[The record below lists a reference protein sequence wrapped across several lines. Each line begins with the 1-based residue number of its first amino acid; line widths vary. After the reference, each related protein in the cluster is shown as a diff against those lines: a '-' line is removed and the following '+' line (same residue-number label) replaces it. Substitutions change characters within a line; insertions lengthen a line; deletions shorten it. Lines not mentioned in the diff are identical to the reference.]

1 MVNRCVGSA
10 TVWATTVAVLSLSAS
25 AAAQTSQ
32 AVGGTTH
39 AVPAERTW
47 VPPRTPDG
55 QPDIQGVWNRRVP
68 DMAGYA
74 VEGGHNDDHLL
85 LSAGCAQG
93 IVGCERSTEEI
104 EAEVA
109 RRRDQR
115 GTIIVDP
122 PGGKVPYQPWAAAKR
137 QDITAN
143 HTNPRGPG
151 DIDPQSRC
159 FLGGVPR
166 VTYQEVTGIQIDQV
180 PGNVILTY
188 EFNHAYRIIPLD
200 GRPHVGGAITLWM
213 GDSRG
218 RWEGNTLVV
227 DVTNHTDRT
236 WFDVVGTFHSDALH
250 VVERYT
256 FVDSATIHYEAT
268 ITDPKVFTR
277 PWKIAFPLIRNTQR
291 GFEHLEMACHEGERS
306 FGLMLR
312 GK

>member
-1 MVNRCVGSA
+1 VVNRSVGA
-10 TVWATTVAVLSLSAS
+10 AAVAAIGAALLSLSAPV
-25 AAAQTSQ
+25 AAQTSP
-32 AVGGTTH
+32 AAGGATH
-39 AVPAERTW
+39 AKPAERTW
-47 VPPRTPDG
+47 NPPRTPDG

-74 VEGGHNDDHLL
+74 LEGGHNDEHLL

-109 RRRDQR
+109 RRRGQR

-122 PGGKVPYQPWAAAKR
+122 PDGKVPYQPWAAAKR

-143 HTNPRGPG
+143 HTNPRGPA
-151 DIDPQSRC
+151 DIDPQTRC

-166 VTYQEVTGIQIDQV
+166 VTYQEVTGMQIDQV
-180 PGNVILTY
+180 PGAVILTY

-200 GRPHVGGAITLWM
+200 QRPHVGRGIALWM

-218 RWEGNTLVV
+218 RWDGNTLVV

-250 VVERYT
+250 VVERFT
-256 FVDSATIHYEAT
+256 FVDPNTIHYEAT

-277 PWKIAFPLIRNTQR
+277 PWTIAFPIIRNTQR
-291 GFEHLEMACHEGERS
+291 GFERLEMACHEGERGV
-306 FGLMLR
+306 GLMLR
-312 GK
+312 R

>member
-1 MVNRCVGSA
+1 VVHQCVGSA
-10 TVWATTVAVLSLSAS
+10 TVWAATVAVLSLSAS

-55 QPDIQGVWNRRVP
+55 QPGIQGVWTRRVP

-74 VEGGHNDDHLL
+74 LEGGHNDDHLL

-93 IVGCERSTEEI
+93 IVGCERSSEEI

-109 RRRDQR
+109 RRRGQR

-122 PGGKVPYQPWAAAKR
+122 RDGKVPYQPWAAAKR
-137 QDITAN
+137 QKITAY
-143 HTNPRGPG
+143 HTNPRGPE
-151 DIDPQSRC
+151 DVDPQSRC

-256 FVDSATIHYEAT
+256 LVDSDTIHYEAT
-268 ITDPKVFTR
+268 ITDPKVFTQ

-291 GFEHLEMACHEGERS
+291 GFERLEMACHEGERS
-306 FGLMLR
+306 FGLMLP
-312 GK
+312 

>member
-1 MVNRCVGSA
+1 MANRRIDTA
-10 TVWATTVAVLSLSAS
+10 TGLAMAVAVLSLSPS
-25 AAAQTSQ
+25 IAAQTPQ
-32 AVGGTTH
+32 AVGGATP
-39 AVPAERTW
+39 AVPAKRTW
-47 VPPRTPDG
+47 TPPRTPDG

-74 VEGGHNDDHLL
+74 LEGGPNDEHLL

-93 IVGCERSTEEI
+93 IVGCERSTDEI
-104 EAEVA
+104 GAEIA
-109 RRRDQR
+109 RRRGQS

-122 PGGKVPYQPWAAAKR
+122 ADGKVPYQPWAAAKR
-137 QDITAN
+137 QEISAN
-143 HTNPRGPG
+143 HTNPRGPA

-166 VTYQEVTGIQIDQV
+166 VTYQEVTGIQINQV
-180 PGNVILTY
+180 PGKVILTY
-188 EFNHAYRIIPLD
+188 EFNHAYRVIPLD
-200 GRPHVGGAITLWM
+200 GSPHVGGGITLWM

-218 RWEGNTLVV
+218 RWDGNTLVV
-227 DVTNHTDRT
+227 DVTNHSDRT

-277 PWKIAFPLIRNTQR
+277 PWTIAFPLIRNTQR
-291 GFEHLEMACHEGERS
+291 DFERLEMACHEGERS

-312 GK
+312 P

>member
-1 MVNRCVGSA
+1 MANRRIDLA
-10 TVWATTVAVLSLSAS
+10 TGLAMAVAVLSLSPS
-25 AAAQTSQ
+25 IAAQTPQ
-32 AVGGTTH
+32 TVGGATH

-47 VPPRTPDG
+47 TPPRTLDG
-55 QPDIQGVWNRRVP
+55 QPDIRGVWNRRVP

-74 VEGGHNDDHLL
+74 LEGGPNDEHLL

-93 IVGCERSTEEI
+93 IVGCERSTDEI
-104 EAEVA
+104 EAEIA
-109 RRRDQR
+109 RRRGQS

-122 PGGKVPYQPWAAAKR
+122 PDGKVPYQPWAAAKR
-137 QDITAN
+137 QEIAAN
-143 HTNPRGPG
+143 HTNPRGPA

-166 VTYQEVTGIQIDQV
+166 VTYQEVTGIQIHQV
-180 PGNVILTY
+180 MGKVILTY

-200 GRPHVGGAITLWM
+200 GSPHVGGGITLWM

-218 RWEGNTLVV
+218 RWDGNTLVV
-227 DVTNHTDRT
+227 DVTNFTDRT

-256 FVDSATIHYEAT
+256 FVDTATIHYEAT

-277 PWKIAFPLIRNTQR
+277 PWTIAFPLIRNTQR
-291 GFEHLEMACHEGERS
+291 GFERLEMACHEGERS

-312 GK
+312 P

>member
-1 MVNRCVGSA
+1 MANRAVGSA
-10 TVWATTVAVLSLSAS
+10 TVLTTAVAVLSLSVS

-32 AVGGTTH
+32 AVGGATH
-39 AVPAERTW
+39 AVPPERTW
-47 VPPRTPDG
+47 TPPRAPDG
-55 QPDIQGVWNRRVP
+55 QPDIQGIWSRRVVA
-68 DMAGYA
+68 MAGYSL
-74 VEGGHNDDHLL
+74 EGGPNDEHLL

-93 IVGCERSTEEI
+93 IVACERSPEEI

-109 RRRDQR
+109 RRRGER

-122 PGGKVPYQPWAAAKR
+122 PDGKVPYQPWAAAKAK
-137 QDITAN
+137 DVAAN

-166 VTYQEVTGIQIDQV
+166 VTYQEITGIQIHQV
-180 PGNVILTY
+180 PGKVILTY
-188 EFNHAYRIIPLD
+188 EFNHAYRVIPVD
-200 GRPHVGGAITLWM
+200 GSPHVGGGIKLWM

-227 DVTNHTDRT
+227 DVTNHTGRT
-236 WFDVVGTFHSDALH
+236 WFDVIGTFHSDALH
-250 VVERYT
+250 VVERYK
-256 FVDSATIHYEAT
+256 FVDAATIHYEAT

-277 PWKIAFPLIRNTQR
+277 PWTIAFPLIRNSQQ

-312 GK
+312 Q

>member
-1 MVNRCVGSA
+1 M
-10 TVWATTVAVLSLSAS
+10 
-25 AAAQTSQ
+25 
-32 AVGGTTH
+32 
-39 AVPAERTW
+39 
-47 VPPRTPDG
+47 
-55 QPDIQGVWNRRVP
+55 P

-74 VEGGHNDDHLL
+74 LEGGHNDEHLL
-85 LSAGCAQG
+85 LSAGCSQG
-93 IVGCERSTEEI
+93 IVACERSTEEI

-109 RRRDQR
+109 RRRGQR

-122 PGGKVPYQPWAAAKR
+122 PDGKVPYQPWAAAKR
-137 QDITAN
+137 QEITAN
-143 HTNPRGPG
+143 HTNPRSPA
-151 DIDPQSRC
+151 DIDPQTPC

-166 VTYQEVTGIQIDQV
+166 VTYQEATGIQIDQV

-188 EFNHAYRIIPLD
+188 EFNHAYRIVPLD
-200 GRPHVGGAITLWM
+200 GRPHVGGAIALWM

-256 FVDSATIHYEAT
+256 FVDPATIHYEAT

-277 PWKIAFPLIRNTQR
+277 PWTIAFPLVRNTQR
-291 GFEHLEMACHEGERS
+291 GFERLEMACHEGERS

-312 GK
+312 R